1 MVGGHDTVSVTVVL
15 VMRGPKRACNR
26 HMAIFRIGNSRICR
40 ADRNDGSVL
49 LIKQQR
55 HRLHE
60 LCDGGGLSSP
70 SNFSSSFSLRRL
82 LSILITQI
90 KHILYIGTFKV
101 ITSNSKECMNSL
113 GMQQILLI
121 PVLCDLIIQDNAGSS
136 YPEPI
141 TTMSHARY
149 CNASVL

>member
-15 VMRGPKRACNR
+15 VMRGPKRARNR
-26 HMAIFRIGNSRICR
+26 HMAIFRFPNWKFSNLY
-40 ADRNDGSVL
+40 RNCGSVL

-60 LCDGGGLSSP
+60 LCDGGGLGSP

-101 ITSNSKECMNSL
+101 ITSNSKECIISL

-121 PVLCDLIIQDNAGSS
+121 PVLCDLIIQAYAGFS

-141 TTMSHARY
+141 TTMSHAR
-149 CNASVL
+149 